1 MFRNFIKITFRNLW
15 RNKGYSAINISGMTV
30 AFCISS
36 LLLFTAYFQLT
47 FDDFHQNS
55 KQIYQAY
62 FESNE
67 NGMVNRSGET
77 PIPMVAAMKAELG
90 EISQITGVNS
100 GRKSVV
106 TVNNKSL
113 EILVTYTESDFLK
126 IFTFP
131 LIQGSS
137 NVALNDL
144 HDIVISKSTAEA
156 LFGKANP
163 MGKPMSVGKL
173 GSEITYVITGVAEDC
188 PANSSIKFDILCRI
202 ESKPDYF
209 QTKAD
214 WHANASNIYVRLNDQ
229 SKASDVEKKLEHFS
243 KKYFPIKKS
252 TAKSSTF
259 DIKLQP
265 LSKIHF
271 GNAISGG
278 KGVPVALVYALMV
291 LAILIIL
298 IACFNFINLNIAKH
312 LNSTR
317 EMGVRKT
324 LGASKYLLFMQLW
337 GESFIVCFI
346 GFGLGIFLLVNLVP
360 IFNAQFNAKV
370 ELQYMLQPNFIALMS
385 AIFLIV
391 TFIAGGYPAY
401 KMSRLSLI
409 TALKGKIS
417 NEKSGILRK
426 SLIVSQFTISSLL
439 ICVALIANQQLDYLK
454 EKPLG
459 FEKEQVISIPVGSQ
473 IEGRTMLEKIR
484 NQFSNDASILSISG
498 SDLNLG
504 KGKDRVTSRTTV
516 GFNFKENDFS
526 VDWINIDGDFMTTM
540 GIKLLEGQAQKNENY
555 AANSVWISESLK
567 KGMGTKQ
574 VLNAFLD
581 PKTNTNQIVGVFK
594 DFNLYAP
601 SQAPRPIVM
610 QFSKQAD
617 INYIFLRINTESVS
631 STMQKVKSFWKNNAQ
646 GTEFMGSFLNEN
658 VESWY
663 QDENTITQVFSLAS
677 GIAIF
682 LSCMGLFAVSML
694 VIEQRTKEIGVRKV
708 MGASVQSIVWM
719 LSKYFLKFILI
730 AFCIALP
737 LGWFAMNSW
746 LQSYA
751 YRIEISILPFI
762 MVMFGITTLAIIT
775 ISFQAI
781 KAALANP
788 VKSLR
793 TE

>member
-15 RNKGYSAINISGMTV
+15 KNKGYSAINISGMMV

-47 FDDFHQNS
+47 FDNFHQHS

-62 FESNE
+62 FVANE
-67 NGMVNRSGET
+67 NGVINRSGET
-77 PIPMVAAMKAELG
+77 PIPMVSAMKAELAD
-90 EISQITGVNS
+90 ISQIASVNS
-100 GRKSVV
+100 GRNSVI
-106 TVNNKSL
+106 TANNKSI
-113 EILVTYTESDFLK
+113 EKLVTYTDADFLK
-126 IFTFP
+126 MFTFP
-131 LIQGSS
+131 LIEGSA
-137 NVALNDL
+137 NTALNDL
-144 HDIVISKSTAEA
+144 HNIVISKSTSEA
-156 LFGKANP
+156 LFGKVNP
-163 MGKPMSVGKL
+163 LGKQMSIGKL
-173 GSEITYVITGVAEDC
+173 GSEINYIISGVVEDC

-209 QTKAD
+209 QTKD
-214 WHANASNIYVRLNDQ
+214 NWQANASNIYVRLNDQ
-229 SKASDVEKKLEHFS
+229 SNVSDVEKKLERFS
-243 KKYFPIKKS
+243 KKYFPVEKS
-252 TAKSSTF
+252 AVKSSTL

-271 GNAISGG
+271 DNAISGG
-278 KGVPVALVYALMV
+278 KGVPVALVYALMI
-291 LAILIIL
+291 LAIFIIL

-324 LGASKYLLFMQLW
+324 LGASKYLLFIQLW
-337 GESFIVCFI
+337 GESFMVCFI
-346 GFGLGIFLLVNLVP
+346 GFGLGIFLLVNLLP
-360 IFNAQFNAKV
+360 IFKAYFNAKI
-370 ELQYMLQPNFIALMS
+370 ELQYMLQPSFIALMS
-385 AIFLIV
+385 VIFLIV

-401 KMSRLSLI
+401 KMSRLPLI

-417 NEKSGILRK
+417 NEKGILRK
-426 SLIVSQFTISSLL
+426 SLIISQFSISSLL
-439 ICVALIANQQLDYLK
+439 ICIALIANQQLDYLK

-473 IEGRTMLEKIR
+473 IQGRMMLEKIR
-484 NQFSNDASILSISG
+484 TQFSNDASILSISG

-516 GFNFKENDFS
+516 DFDFRGNNFS
-526 VDWINIDGDFMTTM
+526 VDWINVDGDFMTTM
-540 GIKLLEGQAQKNENY
+540 GIKLLEGQVQKHENY
-555 AANSVWISESLK
+555 AANSVWISESLM
-567 KGMGTKQ
+567 KGMGNNK
-574 VLNAFLD
+574 VLNTFLD
-581 PKTNTNQIVGVFK
+581 PKTNANQIVGVFQ

-601 SQAPRPIVM
+601 SQATKPVVM

-617 INYIFLRINTESVS
+617 INYIFLRVKTELLS
-631 STMQKVKSFWKNNAQ
+631 SAMQKMKIFWKNNGQ

-663 QDENTITQVFSLAS
+663 QEENTITQIFSVAS
-677 GIAIF
+677 AIAIF
-682 LSCMGLFAVSML
+682 LSCMGLFAVSL
-694 VIEQRTKEIGVRKV
+694 LIIEQRTKEIGVRKV

-751 YRIEISILPFI
+751 YRIEIGALPFV
-762 MVMFGITTLAIIT
+762 MVIVGITTLSIIT